1 MQIPHEGFSLWLTTP
16 GSGILRYMNARRA
29 PYLTVA
35 LAAFPILSVVS
46 CAGAPYNVP
55 VDNAPDSRNTVPASL
70 STKLQAILESSI
82 ATNDMPGIQAAA
94 ILPDGSAWFSAAGST
109 DMSRSEPMRTHHLM
123 RIASISK
130 LYTAAL
136 TMIYVERG
144 ELLLDDRLS
153 VWLPDYARADEI
165 TIRMMLQHTSGLPD
179 TFEQF
184 GTLLRREI
192 LEPLGLGETYFPPAE
207 SVPEGLVSGFD
218 RNLMPFPAE
227 HRPDQTS
234 WSSLAYTSGA
244 LVASALDVARF
255 TRALFAGEIV
265 SRATLEKMQR
275 FVPTRDAGEGWTGY
289 GLGVVRAHIAGHEFR
304 GHEGLFIGFE
314 GYALHKWPGATT

>member
-1 MQIPHEGFSLWLTTP
+1 
-16 GSGILRYMNARRA
+16 
-29 PYLTVA
+29 
-35 LAAFPILSVVS
+35 
-46 CAGAPYNVP
+46 
-55 VDNAPDSRNTVPASL
+55 
-70 STKLQAILESSI
+70 
-82 ATNDMPGIQAAA
+82 
-94 ILPDGSAWFSAAGST
+94 
-109 DMSRSEPMRTHHLM
+109 MRTHHLM
-123 RIASISK
+123 RTASISK
-130 LYTAAL
+130 LYAAAL

-144 ELLLDDRLS
+144 ELSLDDRLS
-153 VWLPDYARADEI
+153 VWLPHYARADEI

-184 GTLLRREI
+184 GTLLRSGLRRRYIWKRTDLVKRHDGDLSFDPGTDFRYSNANYIFLGLVLEGITGQPVEQLLRREI
-192 LEPLGLGETYFPPAE
+192 LEPLGLDETYFPPME

-218 RNLMPFPAE
+218 RDFMSFGAE
-227 HRPDQTS
+227 HRPGQTS

-265 SRATLEKMQR
+265 SGATLEKMQR
-275 FVPTRDAGEGWTGY
+275 FIPTRDAGDAWTGY

-314 GYALHKWPGATT
+314 GYALHNVARGYDLTVMGNVSKFDVEAVIAALSERIEDFLGASHRITHS